1 MGVGDVLG
9 IQDKKKSVFRD
20 NFVFFQLHHEKEGD
34 KEEDKFC
41 DSEHHKIYLDV
52 LNMSGL

>member
-20 NFVFFQLHHEKEGD
+20 NFVFFSFIMRKKEIR
-34 KEEDKFC
+34 KKTSSVIQSIIRFIWMC
-41 DSEHHKIYLDV
+41 
-52 LNMSGL
+52 